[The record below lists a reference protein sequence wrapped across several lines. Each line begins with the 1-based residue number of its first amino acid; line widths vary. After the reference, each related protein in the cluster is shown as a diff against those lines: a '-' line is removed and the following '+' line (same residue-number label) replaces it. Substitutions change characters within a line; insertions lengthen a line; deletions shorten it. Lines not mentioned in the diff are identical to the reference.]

1 MPVSLGPEPFTRLF
15 PFHLVVD
22 RELRIVEY
30 GPSLQKVI
38 PRLQAGAALNE
49 YFAVGPPH
57 LDRDFDDLASR
68 PDELLLL
75 TVSSREE
82 LTFKGQALELPGEH
96 RLVLVLAPW
105 ITEFQTLQ
113 SFGLEPADLP
123 PHLGANDVLFLL
135 QQQRASL
142 EDTMH
147 LSIELSDARDQALQ
161 ASKVKGEFLATMS
174 HEIRTPLNAV
184 LGFLELLLLS
194 EMDEEQRSYAEAA
207 HNSGRMLLALINDIL
222 DYSKI
227 EAGKLTLESIPV
239 SPGALVQHVA
249 VAMRVLAQ
257 SKQVEIHEQI
267 GPDVPPYVM
276 GDPIR
281 LQQILTNLTGN
292 AVKFTKQGDVWLRA
306 RVEGDELIFEVR
318 DTGIGISEEAR
329 ERLFQPFTQA
339 DASTT
344 RQHGGTGLGLSIS
357 RRLADLMGGKMECDS
372 TLGQGSTFRCRLP
385 CLSADPEQVKELLQ
399 HSVVATAARR
409 REGDPSVLVV
419 DDNAV
424 NRRLAERMLSKLG
437 LRSSAAEG
445 GEQALAICEQES
457 FSIILMDCQ
466 MPGIDGFE
474 TTRRLRATAGPNQSA
489 PVLALTANA
498 FGDIRDRCLECGMND
513 YLAKPISLKSLE
525 TILDKWLSAG
535 ALKSS
540 GSPSRAGDARPCL
553 TTRNAPKN

>member
-1 MPVSLGPEPFTRLF
+1 
-15 PFHLVVD
+15 
-22 RELRIVEY
+22 
-30 GPSLQKVI
+30 
-38 PRLQAGAALNE
+38 
-49 YFAVGPPH
+49 
-57 LDRDFDDLASR
+57 
-68 PDELLLL
+68 
-75 TVSSREE
+75 
-82 LTFKGQALELPGEH
+82 
-96 RLVLVLAPW
+96 
-105 ITEFQTLQ
+105 
-113 SFGLEPADLP
+113 
-123 PHLGANDVLFLL
+123 
-135 QQQRASL
+135 
-142 EDTMH
+142 
-147 LSIELSDARDQALQ
+147 
-161 ASKVKGEFLATMS
+161 
-174 HEIRTPLNAV
+174 
-184 LGFLELLLLS
+184 
-194 EMDEEQRSYAEAA
+194 
-207 HNSGRMLLALINDIL
+207 
-222 DYSKI
+222 
-227 EAGKLTLESIPV
+227 
-239 SPGALVQHVA
+239 
-249 VAMRVLAQ
+249 LAQ

-535 ALKSS
+535 ALESS

-553 TTRNAPKN
+553 TTRNAAKN